1 MGTSRASHYQLV
13 LQVPTQT
20 LLEGDTVTLRCRYRQ
35 GNPVSSVFFY
45 HEEKELE
52 FQNGTELFLS
62 HLQLHHSGRYRCRG
76 WVNSRVA
83 QGWEDSAPVTVTV
96 HGEHPTAATPT
107 APQLFPRN
115 WGSPAPPA
123 PISCPEPFPVP
134 VLEVPPES
142 TEGSPLTLSC
152 LSTPSPL
159 RPRAPLLHVFYRDGQ
174 VVGVPQGS
182 PQLMVPAVGVS
193 HLGNYSCEVRSEG
206 GAVQKSSA
214 WLRIT
219 VRSECGDGHG
229 EPPQTPWVPPW
240 APPCPPDTFLGSPH
254 FCPMSPL
261 TPLCSDPIPDIP
273 LPTHTPVPIPPHQL
287 PAPRC
292 DLSPVCVP
300 AVPVANATITLS
312 PLAHQVRAGDPVTL
326 RCSVQVGSAPVTF
339 TWRHNGQEVAQ
350 GPLLELGDVNVGHSG
365 TYQCVATNQLDSHQA
380 LSPELVLTVTSQGH
394 MDPVVAG
401 IGWALLFLV
410 LLVGVI
416 VAWHRWHRVAAR
428 KHQERPSPEPLAT
441 PEEGE
446 ILYTHVVS
454 TKQAQRPSCITV
466 PQERQVTYTELPGL
480 HGRPCETR
488 DINEIVL

>member
-1 MGTSRASHYQLV
+1 MPPPDQLV

-20 LLEGDTVTLRCRYRQ
+20 LLEGDTVTLRCRCRQ

-45 HEEKELE
+45 HEEKELVE

-96 HGEHPTAATPT
+96 H
-107 APQLFPRN
+107 
-115 WGSPAPPA
+115 
-123 PISCPEPFPVP
+123 
-134 VLEVPPES
+134 
-142 TEGSPLTLSC
+142 
-152 LSTPSPL
+152 
-159 RPRAPLLHVFYRDGQ
+159 APLLHVFYRDGQ

-182 PQLMVPAVGVS
+182 PQLLVPAVGVS
-193 HLGNYSCEVRSEG
+193 HSGNYSCEVRSEG

-219 VRSECGDGHG
+219 VR
-229 EPPQTPWVPPW
+229 
-240 APPCPPDTFLGSPH
+240 
-254 FCPMSPL
+254 M
-261 TPLCSDPIPDIP
+261 
-273 LPTHTPVPIPPHQL
+273 
-287 PAPRC
+287 
-292 DLSPVCVP
+292 
-300 AVPVANATITLS
+300 PVANATITLS

-339 TWRHNGQEVAQ
+339 AWRHNGQEVAQ

-365 TYQCVATNQLDSHQA
+365 TYQCVAANQLDSHQA

-394 MDPVVAG
+394 MDTVVAG
-401 IGWALLFLV
+401 IRWALLFLV

-454 TKQAQRPSCITV
+454 TKQAQRENSGGGGG
-466 PQERQVTYTELPGL
+466 Q
-480 HGRPCETR
+480 
-488 DINEIVL
+488 

>member
-1 MGTSRASHYQLV
+1 MAGDTGMAGKVALLLWAQTLGLAGAQTTQLLVEPPWRPAVLWDRVTLTCQGLGTANATTWYKDGQRWGQQGHDHITVTESGTYTCDRPGSGHSRHVKVLDDQLV
-13 LQVPTQT
+13 LQVPTRT
-20 LLEGDTVTLRCRYRQ
+20 LLEGDTVTLRCRCRQ

-45 HEEKELE
+45 HEEKELVE

-96 HGEHPTAATPT
+96 H
-107 APQLFPRN
+107 
-115 WGSPAPPA
+115 
-123 PISCPEPFPVP
+123 
-134 VLEVPPES
+134 
-142 TEGSPLTLSC
+142 
-152 LSTPSPL
+152 
-159 RPRAPLLHVFYRDGQ
+159 
-174 VVGVPQGS
+174 
-182 PQLMVPAVGVS
+182 
-193 HLGNYSCEVRSEG
+193 
-206 GAVQKSSA
+206 
-214 WLRIT
+214 
-219 VRSECGDGHG
+219 
-229 EPPQTPWVPPW
+229 
-240 APPCPPDTFLGSPH
+240 
-254 FCPMSPL
+254 
-261 TPLCSDPIPDIP
+261 
-273 LPTHTPVPIPPHQL
+273 
-287 PAPRC
+287 
-292 DLSPVCVP
+292 
-300 AVPVANATITLS
+300 VPVANATITLS

-339 TWRHNGQEVAQ
+339 AWRHNGQEVAQ

-365 TYQCVATNQLDSHQA
+365 TYQCVAANQLDSHQA

-394 MDPVVAG
+394 MDTVVAG
-401 IGWALLFLV
+401 IRWALLFLV

-466 PQERQVTYTELPGL
+466 PQERQVTYTELLGL
-480 HGRPCETR
+480 HGRPCETS